1 MKELGILNRG
11 IAKIISEQ
19 GHRDLLMVCD
29 AGFSIPVGME
39 VIDVSISENKPGV
52 VEILNELKKY
62 FSVEKMIMANET
74 KSVSPTLFK
83 KISNVWS
90 DNMEVELLDQVVF
103 RQKSKEVKAVIRT
116 GEFSA
121 FGNVILVSG
130 AGGRWYCEND

>member
-1 MKELGILNRG
+1 
-11 IAKIISEQ
+11 
-19 GHRDLLMVCD
+19 
-29 AGFSIPVGME
+29 
-39 VIDVSISENKPGV
+39 
-52 VEILNELKKY
+52 
-62 FSVEKMIMANET
+62 MIMANET